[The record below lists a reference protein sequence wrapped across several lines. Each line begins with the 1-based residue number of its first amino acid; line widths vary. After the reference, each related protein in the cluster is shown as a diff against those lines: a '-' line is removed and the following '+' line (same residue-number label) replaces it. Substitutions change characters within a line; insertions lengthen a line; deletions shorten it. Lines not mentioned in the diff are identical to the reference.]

1 MNRKQPADNML
12 WLPDKQTLKILARNK
27 RRRQR
32 RRVARLLI
40 FLFLLFGLGVAS
52 VPPSQSLLVEV
63 NAVTAVYQFD
73 FIDWESQA
81 IANELKRRILT
92 RPVPVTITEQQ
103 EPVETYLQLEQQIRS
118 LEGNLDRAYA
128 ADNTPHKT
136 RPLQQELSQ
145 LKAAQTELAPRIEAI
160 LTHQVETILYD
171 EGFITAGQVF
181 PPVAFRL
188 IDPPTALILSP
199 RNKIENQ
206 HFVGLQPGLDNNRR
220 AEIENALD
228 RRGDISS
235 YVTDIGGL
243 GSYPTMVIN
252 TSHLPVLIDIIAH
265 EWTHNYLFTFPT
277 NIAWGYQSYPYL
289 TTINETTATIAGKE
303 ISRKVITRFYP
314 QWVDQLPPADEAGI
328 PIPREPSEF
337 DLAMQRI
344 RQQVDKLLAE
354 GKIEQAENYMETER
368 VKLAKKGY
376 NLRRLNQAYFAFHGS
391 YAFGPDSIDPI
402 GPQLRQLRAASPS
415 LKNFLDKV
423 GWLNSYEDFSVWLTT
438 TEP

>member
-1 MNRKQPADNML
+1 MSNL
-12 WLPDKQTLKILARNK
+12 WPEFYVNQILLNLIGTNSKKCGPNSFWPFSITQKSYITLCYVI
-27 RRRQR
+27 
-32 RRVARLLI
+32 
-40 FLFLLFGLGVAS
+40 
-52 VPPSQSLLVEV
+52 PS
-63 NAVTAVYQFD
+63 
-73 FIDWESQA
+73 
-81 IANELKRRILT
+81 
-92 RPVPVTITEQQ
+92 
-103 EPVETYLQLEQQIRS
+103 
-118 LEGNLDRAYA
+118 
-128 ADNTPHKT
+128 
-136 RPLQQELSQ
+136 
-145 LKAAQTELAPRIEAI
+145 
-160 LTHQVETILYD
+160 
-171 EGFITAGQVF
+171 
-181 PPVAFRL
+181 
-188 IDPPTALILSP
+188 
-199 RNKIENQ
+199 
-206 HFVGLQPGLDNNRR
+206 
-220 AEIENALD
+220 
-228 RRGDISS
+228 
-235 YVTDIGGL
+235 
-243 GSYPTMVIN
+243 
-252 TSHLPVLIDIIAH
+252 IIAH

-391 YAFGPDSIDPI
+391 CAFGPDSIDPI